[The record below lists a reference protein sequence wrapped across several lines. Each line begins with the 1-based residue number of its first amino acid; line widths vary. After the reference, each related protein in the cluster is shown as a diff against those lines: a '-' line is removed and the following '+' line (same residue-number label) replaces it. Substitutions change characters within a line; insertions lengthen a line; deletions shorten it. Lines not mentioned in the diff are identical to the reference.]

1 MRGRLSEIQFEE
13 REGAIVA
20 MVDGEVDG
28 SNTLEVGRALAEGLP
43 TAARGLV
50 LDLREVSYLDSAGI
64 ELLFKL
70 ARRLRDRR
78 QLLRI
83 VVPGNS
89 PIRRVLEICD
99 VASVAPIDDAVD
111 TALTQIGEAGGA

>member
-1 MRGRLSEIQFEE
+1 MRGRLGGVEFDERDGAVVARVEGEI
-13 REGAIVA
+13 
-20 MVDGEVDG
+20 DG
-28 SNTLEVGRALAEGLP
+28 SNTLELGRALAERLP
-43 TAARGLV
+43 SAARGLV
-50 LDLREVSYLDSAGI
+50 LDMRQVGYLDSAGI

-83 VVPGNS
+83 VVPPGA

-99 VASVAPIDDAVD
+99 VASVAPIDDAVERSV
-111 TALTQIGEAGGA
+111 AELGEAGGA